1 MSHSNHSTFGRDSY
15 QTTKKPRNLVI
26 ELIKLRDLTFSV
38 QKSPKIG
45 QDRYA
50 IHGTDGQDDD
60 LCGYHLLSIWTQ
72 DLSVNRN
79 DHICAQKAAGHGGS
93 STGTHGFGAH
103 WCWSLLSSISIG
115 KGLYIYSVRIHTYAY
130 IYYIYILYTIYIHTI
145 YYIYIWCI
153 FSYLYDIYI
162 YSYIYDIVIY
172 IYSYT

>member
-115 KGLYIYSVRIHTYAY
+115 KGSVYIYIVCVYTYICIHILYIYIVYIYAY
-130 IYYIYILYTIYIHTI
+130 YCIYL
-145 YYIYIWCI
+145 
-153 FSYLYDIYI
+153 IYI
-162 YSYIYDIVIY
+162 YIVIY
-172 IYSYT
+172 IYIYIYS